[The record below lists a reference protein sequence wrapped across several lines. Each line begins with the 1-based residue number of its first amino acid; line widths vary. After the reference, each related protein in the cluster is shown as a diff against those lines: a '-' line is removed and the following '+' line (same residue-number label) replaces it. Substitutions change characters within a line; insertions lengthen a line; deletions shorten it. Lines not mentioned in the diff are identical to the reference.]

1 MSMVK
6 GTVKWFN
13 SKKGYGFITP
23 EDESGDIFVHYT
35 AIQAEGGAFKV
46 IYEGDIVEF
55 EITQGKKGP
64 QASDVVVVEEGPRTN
79 IRGRKSFY

>member
-1 MSMVK
+1 MVK

-35 AIQAEGGAFKV
+35 AIQADAGAFKV

-55 EITQGKKGP
+55 EITEGKKGP

-79 IRGRKSFY
+79 LRGRKSFY